1 MELVG
6 NQFSDQNSTT
16 KTFRSSMVDRVG
28 YPWQMLDQERVFE
41 DAKIFDFFLN
51 SYKNPEKILMEV
63 NSLFAHQKLLGWM
76 ENMLSLEK
84 VKHSYIYKDEKS
96 ELSSLG
102 DGYC

>member
-1 MELVG
+1 
-6 NQFSDQNSTT
+6 
-16 KTFRSSMVDRVG
+16 
-28 YPWQMLDQERVFE
+28 
-41 DAKIFDFFLN
+41 
-51 SYKNPEKILMEV
+51 MEV